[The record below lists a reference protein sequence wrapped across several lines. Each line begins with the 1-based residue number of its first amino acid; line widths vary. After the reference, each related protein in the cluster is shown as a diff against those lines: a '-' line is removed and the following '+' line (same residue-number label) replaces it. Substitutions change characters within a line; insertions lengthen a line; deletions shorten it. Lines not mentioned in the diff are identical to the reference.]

1 MIEIQHGC
9 IKDLTQKNTYI
20 YVDAKLHAYLR
31 SYEEILKV
39 DSQDNTYIFHV
50 EDGQK
55 PEIGDFIE
63 HGKLV
68 KRTKP
73 KVNND
78 WSRWKDKDL

>member
-1 MIEIQHGC
+1 MIEIEHGC
-9 IKDLTQKNTYI
+9 IKDLTQKNTYC
-20 YVDAKLHAYLR
+20 YVDVNIYAHLKN
-31 SYEEILKV
+31 YEDILKV
-39 DSQDNTYIFHV
+39 VDSDHMYIFHV

-78 WSRWKDKDL
+78 WSKWKDKEL

>member
-1 MIEIQHGC
+1 MIEIEHGC
-9 IKDLTQKNTYI
+9 IQDPRQANTYY
-20 YVDAKLHAYLR
+20 YVDSKLHAYVKDFQSLLWVEDH
-31 SYEEILKV
+31 STV
-39 DSQDNTYIFHV
+39 HTFHV
-50 EDGQK
+50 EDGQH

-78 WSRWKDKDL
+78 WSKWKDKDL